1 MRNKIYNVNILKKTV
16 HLNQITVWVRKRSF
30 QSNDSQNATDDLRC
44 IILLEKMSTKS
55 NKKMREKLEEEQKVR
70 IIPVGQNN
78 ARSVS
83 TVN

>member
-1 MRNKIYNVNILKKTV
+1 MGE
-16 HLNQITVWVRKRSF
+16 KRSF

-55 NKKMREKLEEEQKVR
+55 NKKMREELEEEQKVR

>member
-1 MRNKIYNVNILKKTV
+1 M
-16 HLNQITVWVRKRSF
+16 RKRSF

-55 NKKMREKLEEEQKVR
+55 NKKMREKLEGEQKVR
-70 IIPVGQNN
+70 ITPVGQNN